1 MVSEWVKEEMG
12 SLDMGDKRLNK
23 RLMHIITETS
33 KQPGK
38 SINRQF
44 HTRKEM
50 QACYRFHSNNLVNEE
65 KIIAPH
71 KKMTLNRAKKFP
83 VVLCPSDTTSLNYT
97 TRKGLKDSG
106 YISSNNAQ
114 GFFMHATIAVTP
126 ERLHLGVIDQKI
138 WAREKEK
145 KANLVHRDLRPIE
158 EKESYRWLEAYR
170 ITCKFAKSCK
180 DTQVV
185 HITDKE
191 GDIFEV
197 FAERESRQQ
206 EGCAAHFLMRCNHNR
221 TVYLKNK
228 KTSTLFKELK
238 KNTPLGQI
246 SFELEVDGVIR
257 AVVQN
262 IYALTAT
269 IKSPDSEK
277 SLSINSF
284 CLEEIDPPEGC
295 EPICWYLIT
304 SLPIGTVEEIEKAVK
319 YYLCRWEIETFF
331 KTIKSGCKIEEK
343 SLRKAERLFSAFAII
358 SIIAWR
364 LNYLLHIS
372 RLMPEISCEF
382 YFERSE
388 WKAGTIAATRN
399 KIPPGTAPNMGTM
412 MEYIT
417 QLGGHQ
423 KCKNSLEAGIK
434 ALWVG
439 LSSLGNY
446 ADAWDLF
453 GPEVNHKEDLFVKKR
468 CAQ

>member
-1 MVSEWVKEEMG
+1 MISKWVEEEMS
-12 SLDMGDKRLNK
+12 SLDIGDKRLNK
-23 RLMHIITETS
+23 RLMRILTVSS

-50 QACYRFHSNNLVNEE
+50 QACYRFYSNNFVNEE

-71 KKMTLNRAKKFP
+71 KEMTLERARSFP
-83 VVLCPSDTTSLNYT
+83 VILCPSDTTSLNYT
-97 TRKGLKDSG
+97 TRKKLEDSG

-126 ERLHLGVIDQKI
+126 ERLHLGMIDQKF

-145 KANLVHRDLRPIE
+145 KESLVHRDLRPIE

-170 ITCKFAKSCK
+170 STCKFAKGCK
-180 DTQVV
+180 GTQVV
-185 HITDKE
+185 HISDKE
-191 GDIFEV
+191 GDIFEIY
-197 FAERESRQQ
+197 AEYESELK
-206 EGCAAHFLMRCNHNR
+206 EGCAADFLMRCNHNR
-221 TVYLKNK
+221 TIYLEDK
-228 KTSTLFKELK
+228 KKSTLFAELK
-238 KNTPLGQI
+238 KQAPIGKI
-246 SFELEVDGVIR
+246 SFELEIDGVIR
-257 AVVQN
+257 SVVQN
-262 IYALTAT
+262 VHTLTAT
-269 IKSPDSEK
+269 IKSPDGRK
-277 SLSINSF
+277 SLTINSF
-284 CLEEIDPPEGC
+284 CLDEIDSPEGC

-304 SLPIGTVEEIEKAVK
+304 SLPVGTVEEIEKAVK

-382 YFERSE
+382 FFERSE

-399 KIPPGTAPNMGTM
+399 KIPPKNPPNMGTM
-412 MEYIT
+412 MNHIT

-423 KCKNSLEAGIK
+423 KCKNGQKAGIK
-434 ALWVG
+434 ALWIG
-439 LSSLGNY
+439 LSALGNY

-453 GPEVNHKEDLFVKKR
+453 GPEANHGG
-468 CAQ
+468 